1 MLINEYIKRF
11 PRTYRLQII
20 EVNIPRKV
28 NIKNRM
34 QHATQKLLDAVP
46 KDSLVIALDEQGKE
60 FTTIELAQKL
70 TLWQEENRE
79 ISLLIGGADGLD
91 KSYLQKLPMVW
102 SLSRLTLPHQ
112 MVRTLLVE
120 QLYRAWTI
128 INGHPYHRN

>member
-1 MLINEYIKRF
+1 
-11 PRTYRLQII
+11 
-20 EVNIPRKV
+20 
-28 NIKNRM
+28 M